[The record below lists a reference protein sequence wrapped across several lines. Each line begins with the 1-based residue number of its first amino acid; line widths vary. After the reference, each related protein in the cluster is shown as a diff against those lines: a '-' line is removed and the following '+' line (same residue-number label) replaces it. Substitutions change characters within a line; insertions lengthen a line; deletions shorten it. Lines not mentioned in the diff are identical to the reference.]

1 MIKDKLINIMDFISE
16 TNLTEEYFYS
26 NKGKY
31 PVYSGQ
37 TSNDGIVALI
47 DSYKE
52 TEECVSFTSYGSAGK
67 LSYRKGKY
75 SIGRNALGLKL
86 KEEYKDK
93 IILKWFAYKF
103 QNVFYRRRIGD
114 IAGQKSLNQILLKN
128 LTIAIPSIE
137 IQNQQL
143 ALYEKLNSLLYS
155 ISDLQ
160 SELDNFLNHKFTE
173 LDYISHDIIGNIFNI
188 KGGNCGLTEH
198 FIYQNQP
205 TNENEKIPF
214 FTGSIDYS
222 EIKYVSKDSKIG
234 TSLLK
239 IFKSPSIIVVRKGL
253 AGRMKLITKDSY
265 TINDDAYV
273 FELKESW
280 KDKINLRW
288 FMYQYKELF
297 SNLVTSKSDNA
308 TFNKEYAERQNI
320 GIVKKEMQDQIAEKL
335 IKIDKLK
342 SDFDQLENEIQDLL
356 EYEIV

>member
-205 TNENEKIPF
+205 TNENENIQ
-214 FTGSIDYS
+214 
-222 EIKYVSKDSKIG
+222 
-234 TSLLK
+234 
-239 IFKSPSIIVVRKGL
+239 
-253 AGRMKLITKDSY
+253 ITFY
-265 TINDDAYV
+265 NCC
-273 FELKESW
+273 
-280 KDKINLRW
+280 
-288 FMYQYKELF
+288 
-297 SNLVTSKSDNA
+297 
-308 TFNKEYAERQNI
+308 AERF
-320 GIVKKEMQDQIAEKL
+320 GRK
-335 IKIDKLK
+335 
-342 SDFDQLENEIQDLL
+342 NEIN
-356 EYEIV
+356 Y